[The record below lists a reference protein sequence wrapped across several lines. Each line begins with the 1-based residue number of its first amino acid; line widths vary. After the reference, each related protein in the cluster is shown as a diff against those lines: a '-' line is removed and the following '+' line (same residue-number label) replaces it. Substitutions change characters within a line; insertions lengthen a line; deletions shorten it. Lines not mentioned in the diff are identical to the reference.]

1 MILALGRLYTPPI
14 RPEIANSWKI
24 EDIIAPM
31 DKIGRKIQNSTATKG
46 GQGSGT
52 LDHGGHGGSIVYL
65 PISPA
70 SPPRVSVAS
79 FYPALVSHS
88 CVARASVSQCLN
100 VSAEETHCELRALL
114 RILYPIPDATSCKL
128 QLNTF
133 ILWKAHCAMR
143 VAANI
148 VLLKCHA
155 ALHEHQKMLEL
166 SWSVVVLIH

>member
-14 RPEIANSWKI
+14 IPEIANSWKI

-46 GQGSGT
+46 GQGSST

-79 FYPALVSHS
+79 FYPALVSRS
-88 CVARASVSQCLN
+88 CVGPGISVSVSQCR
-100 VSAEETHCELRALL
+100 SRGDTLRAACAVKN
-114 RILYPIPDATSCKL
+114 IISYSWCYKL

>member
-1 MILALGRLYTPPI
+1 MSPWPVFTQRWCLTPVWP
-14 RPEIANSWKI
+14 
-24 EDIIAPM
+24 
-31 DKIGRKIQNSTATKG
+31 
-46 GQGSGT
+46 
-52 LDHGGHGGSIVYL
+52 GH
-65 PISPA
+65 
-70 SPPRVSVAS
+70 
-79 FYPALVSHS
+79 
-88 CVARASVSQCLN
+88 QCLN
-100 VSAEETHCELRALL
+100 VAAEETHCELRALL

>member
-1 MILALGRLYTPPI
+1 MIKDRNDIGTRPPLHSTNQTWNCQFMKNWRYHRTNGQNWKKDPKFHRHKRWTRLRHP
-14 RPEIANSWKI
+14 RSW
-24 EDIIAPM
+24 
-31 DKIGRKIQNSTATKG
+31 RT
-46 GQGSGT
+46 
-52 LDHGGHGGSIVYL
+52 
-65 PISPA
+65 

-100 VSAEETHCELRALL
+100 VTAEETHCELRALL

>member
-46 GQGSGT
+46 GLGSGT
-52 LDHGGHGGSIVYL
+52 ARSWRTRRQHCLSPDKPTISASCLLVQFL
-65 PISPA
+65 PSA
-70 SPPRVSVAS
+70 GVSLLCG
-79 FYPALVSHS
+79 PGP
-88 CVARASVSQCLN
+88 QCLN
-100 VSAEETHCELRALL
+100 VAAEETHCELRALL

-166 SWSVVVLIH
+166 SWSIVVLIH

>member
-46 GQGSGT
+46 GQGSST

-65 PISPA
+65 PISPNISA
-70 SPPRVSVAS
+70 SCLRVQFLPSTGVTLLCG
-79 FYPALVSHS
+79 P
-88 CVARASVSQCLN
+88 VSQCLSRGDTWRTACAVKN
-100 VSAEETHCELRALL
+100 IISYSWCYKLQIAIKYIYSRKTHCE
-114 RILYPIPDATSCKL
+114 
-128 QLNTF
+128 
-133 ILWKAHCAMR
+133 MR

-148 VLLKCHA
+148 VLL
-155 ALHEHQKMLEL
+155 
-166 SWSVVVLIH
+166 